1 MSQQTSS
8 EPPEP
13 GTVAIPRVI
22 HQIWYQGEAQLPERY
37 RRFRRTWEK
46 HHPAWEFVFWDER
59 KMRELIHAEYA
70 WFGSY
75 FDGYPMDIQR
85 MDSARYFIL
94 NTFGGFY
101 IDMDVECL
109 KPIDELL
116 DHYGLLL
123 SKTVGYNNAII
134 GCVPR
139 HPLWRAVFDNLC
151 KYYTREQALGPE
163 APQRSAAYYAA
174 ASAGPQLFSRSV
186 REGHFDQQPTT
197 RVCPGSFFEPD
208 FPREEAGRI
217 IRSSDRSQ
225 AYGRHYGDLKWLPP
239 ARRFISHVTAQVFKI
254 YWFIQSRRGQ

>member
-1 MSQQTSS
+1 MSQPTSS
-8 EPPEP
+8 EPLTH
-13 GTVAIPRVI
+13 GSVAIPRVI

-46 HHPAWEFVFWDER
+46 HHPDWEFVFWDER
-59 KMRELIHAEYA
+59 KIRELIHTEYG

-94 NTFGGFY
+94 NTCGGFY

-116 DHYGLLL
+116 GRYELIL
-123 SKTVGYNNAII
+123 SKTVGYNNAIMGSI
-134 GCVPR
+134 PR

-151 KYYTREQALGPE
+151 KYHTREQALGTE
-163 APQRSAAYYAA
+163 SSHRSAAYYAA
-174 ASAGPQLFSRSV
+174 ASSGPLLFSRSV
-186 REGHFDQQPTT
+186 QEGGFDQLPTT
-197 RVCPGSFFEPD
+197 RVCSGAVFEPD

-217 IRSSDRSQ
+217 IRSSDRSRS
-225 AYGRHYGDLKWLPP
+225 YGRHRGDLRWLPP
-239 ARRFISHVTAQVFKI
+239 AKRLFSLVTAQLFKI
-254 YWFIQSRRGQ
+254 YWFIQSRREQ